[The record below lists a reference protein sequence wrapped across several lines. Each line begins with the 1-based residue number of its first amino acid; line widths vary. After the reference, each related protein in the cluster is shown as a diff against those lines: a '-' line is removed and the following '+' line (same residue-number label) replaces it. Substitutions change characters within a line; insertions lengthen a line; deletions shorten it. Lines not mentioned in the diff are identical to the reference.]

1 MLAMHIRDLLLRFI
15 RIVADLYFFIG
26 LLIRMFYIPFL
37 DISAVLAILH
47 ISALWR
53 LRGRSLLSR
62 HPPTLLVTLLGLLLF
77 VFLITHIAVF

>member
-1 MLAMHIRDLLLRFI
+1 MLVVHSRDLPLRSI
-15 RIVADLYFFIG
+15 RIIVDLYFFIG
-26 LLIRMFYIPFL
+26 LIRMFYIPFL